1 MSLKSAEPLCPGPPD
16 VAAVRARLV
25 EYLCEAAEVEHSLC
39 LQYLYAAF
47 SLRANPPEAGLDDVQ
62 IETIRE
68 WKGQLL
74 RLSREE
80 MLHLG
85 LVLNLLAGVGGA
97 PYLQRPAFPQPE
109 RYYPLGVVSALT
121 PFNRDALERFI
132 AYEMPTVLL
141 SRISGGPG
149 AATGQHDE
157 PQMTVGMLYE
167 RIRELVLS
175 VPEKEL
181 FIGPPH
187 RQIDTAA
194 VIDPDHVFDDDVL
207 VGYGVEPFP
216 VNTHASAMR
225 AIDLIIEQGE
235 GAEED
240 SEDSHYA
247 RLLRIREQY
256 DRELAAADAAG
267 LPFDPAR
274 PMLDNPAVRRAPDAQ
289 DVGLITDPLAREAA
303 ELFNAG
309 YGLMVLMLL
318 RFFGQSGES
327 RDELRVL
334 QSVVFFPLMTMFVRP
349 LGELLGELPASA
361 GDPAVTAGPPFEF
374 GRGIQL
380 IPERDVAQRVFQERL
395 RDLAARAHRVSALA
409 DGGGAPDR
417 VLRRLLFLAENVQ
430 RMSDQYAL
438 DTEAV
443 ASPTWSAHAPYTPVP
458 HPVPAEGATRV
469 A

>member
-1 MSLKSAEPLCPGPPD
+1 MSLTSAEPLCPSPPE

-25 EYLCEAAEVEHSLC
+25 DYLCEAAEVEHSLC

-109 RYYPLGVVSALT
+109 RYYPLGLVSALT
-121 PFNRDALERFI
+121 PFNRDTLERFI

-141 SRISGGPG
+141 SRISGRPAEPG
-149 AATGQHDE
+149 APDEE

-167 RIRELVLS
+167 RVRELVLS
-175 VPEKEL
+175 VPEKDL

-194 VIDPDHVFDDDVL
+194 VIDPDHFFDDDVL

-216 VNTHASAMR
+216 VDTHAAAMR

-235 GAEED
+235 GADED
-240 SEDSHYA
+240 SEDSHYG
-247 RLLRIREQY
+247 RLLCIREQY
-256 DRELAAADAAG
+256 DREVTAATAAG
-267 LPFDPAR
+267 RPFDPAR

-309 YGLMVLMLL
+309 YALMVLMLL

-327 RDELRVL
+327 PQELRVL

-380 IPERDVAQRVFQERL
+380 IPERDVAQRVFLERL
-395 RDLAARAHRVSALA
+395 RDLAGRAHRVSGMA
-409 DGGGAPDR
+409 DAGAAPGR
-417 VLRRLLFLAENVQ
+417 VVRRLRFLAENVQ
-430 RMSDQYAL
+430 RMSDQYAV

-443 ASPTWSAHAPYTPVP
+443 GSPAPSVPTSRPVS
-458 HPVPAEGATRV
+458 AEGVTHGA
-469 A
+469 